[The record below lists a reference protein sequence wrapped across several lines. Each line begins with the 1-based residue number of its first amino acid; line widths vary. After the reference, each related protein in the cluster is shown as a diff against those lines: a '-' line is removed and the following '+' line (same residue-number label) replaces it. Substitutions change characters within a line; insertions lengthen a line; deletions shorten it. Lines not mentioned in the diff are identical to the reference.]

1 MMFLSRIGKLR
12 SLVPRRPPSIDHPA
26 KSPRSTLPE
35 HIRFALGLRH
45 HARPPARQE
54 RVRVGCGL
62 AALLVVLGATI
73 QAPGQPR
80 IADKSGLVPF
90 ARYVPESAEVFIT
103 IRQLEEA
110 DRALDRAH
118 AWQLLPLL
126 AGKSIREDGRSF
138 DLKNAVPTFLGLPA
152 SIGREELVQSDIAVV
167 AHSWSQFGGAVWL
180 VHMLNEAA
188 LDRWFPPSQRTRKGT
203 NRGVPFFRT
212 QDGLT
217 VCWHGRTVAMSR
229 AWGPDSLLYETI
241 SLMAGEGGDALER
254 STAYRELM
262 AYLPVG
268 YPALAYLARDQAV
281 SADADQPS
289 PWWPVLDRAVVGL
302 YEGEGRINVAVRASL
317 AVPHHKPK
325 LARTAI
331 NRLLRLPQTTLFALA
346 TTIDFDQA
354 YAAAAAGPQP
364 GVLGRYLTF
373 LTAVAE
379 APDAPPGD
387 RPHLGPHA
395 ILVWGQDLR
404 EGGSTPQVAIM
415 IECRDGRAVRDHT
428 RHIADKMIELVRALD
443 PAKTGNGPTIRE
455 GKHLSVPILHI
466 PLKAY
471 AEQSELRLLRL
482 LANTEPAWTV
492 WNGWL
497 IIALGRD
504 HIERI
509 LEAEFGLAPTLAT
522 VPDIRALDRRPGE
535 QSALSI
541 IRAGLATSVLDQWL
555 AAHEAGSPSLL
566 DSSWWARGSPSTPPR
581 PPRLG
586 IGMKIVQEPGAVLV
600 ARVYPDTAAE
610 GRLQPGDR
618 ILGIDGHLLSL
629 TSPNADLRKRWAD
642 STVKPGPTLR
652 VQRGDTAIDVVLP
665 KEEDTRVAH
674 LPINPADAVRELASL
689 GRTLSFASFAVN
701 VTDERHYS
709 ARLSLRFSPTQTSSA
724 SEDR

>member
-1 MMFLSRIGKLR
+1 M
-12 SLVPRRPPSIDHPA
+12 
-26 KSPRSTLPE
+26 KS
-35 HIRFALGLRH
+35 
-45 HARPPARQE
+45 
-54 RVRVGCGL
+54 
-62 AALLVVLGATI
+62 
-73 QAPGQPR
+73 
-80 IADKSGLVPF
+80 
-90 ARYVPESAEVFIT
+90 
-103 IRQLEEA
+103 
-110 DRALDRAH
+110 
-118 AWQLLPLL
+118 
-126 AGKSIREDGRSF
+126 
-138 DLKNAVPTFLGLPA
+138 AVPTLLGLPA
-152 SIGREELVQSDIAVV
+152 SIGPEKLMQSDMAVV
-167 AHSWSQFGGAVWL
+167 AHSWSQLGGAVWL
-180 VHMLNEAA
+180 VHILNEAV
-188 LDRWFPPSQRTRKGT
+188 LDRWFPPSRRTKSGT

-212 QDGLT
+212 EDGLT
-217 VCWHGRTVAMSR
+217 VCWRGRTVALSR
-229 AWGPDSLLYETI
+229 AWGPDSLLYETMN
-241 SLMAGEGGDALER
+241 LMAGEGGDVLER

-268 YPALAYLARDQAV
+268 YPALAYLARHETL
-281 SADADQPS
+281 SADAAKPS

-317 AVPHHKPK
+317 AAPHHKPK

-354 YAAAAAGPQP
+354 YAAAAASPQR

-373 LTAVAE
+373 LAAVAE
-379 APDAPPGD
+379 APDAPPGN

-395 ILVWGQDLR
+395 IVAWGQDLR
-404 EGGSTPQVAIM
+404 ESGSTPQVAIM

-428 RHIADKMIELVRALD
+428 RHIADKMIQLVRAVD
-443 PAKTGNGPTIRE
+443 PAKIDNGLTIQE
-455 GKHLSVPILHI
+455 SKHLSVPILHV

-471 AEQSELRLLRL
+471 AERSELRLLRL

-497 IIALGRD
+497 IFALGRD

-509 LEAEFGLAPTLAT
+509 VEAEFGLAPTLAT
-522 VPDIRALDRRPGE
+522 VPDMRALDRRPGE
-535 QSALSI
+535 RSVLSI
-541 IRAGLATSVLDQWL
+541 IRAGLATNVLDQWL

-566 DSSWWARGSPSTPPR
+566 DPSWWARGSPSTPQR

-586 IGMKIVQEPGAVLV
+586 IGMKIVQEPGVVSV

-610 GRLQPGDR
+610 GRLRPGDR
-618 ILGIDGHLLSL
+618 ILGIGGHLLSL

-652 VQRGDTAIDVVLP
+652 VQRGGTAIDVVLP
-665 KEEDTRVAH
+665 KKEDIRVTH
-674 LPINPADAVRELASL
+674 LRINPADAVRELASL

-709 ARLSLRFSPTQTSSA
+709 ARLSLRFSPAQTSNT